1 MKHKIIFILLIF
13 LFTGCY
19 NYRELNNL
27 AITSAVGID
36 KKDGKY
42 YVTTQVINT
51 QKMGS
56 DSTSIG
62 SQSKFVLYET
72 SGDTL
77 QEAFRQIVLESPKRI
92 YANHLQL
99 IIVGEEVA
107 KEGVS
112 QIFDF
117 FMRNPE
123 SRKQYQMIIARDTTA
138 NNILK
143 VLTPLETLSSKNM
156 LDSIQADS
164 KYLGVSEKIT
174 FEDQV
179 KTYLNNKI
187 DMFATTIII
196 EGNLEEGKN
205 TDILKESNPSTKLK
219 INNLA
224 VFREDKLQGYLTE
237 KESIA
242 ASFLNNTITNTIITF
257 KCDENKYISTE
268 IMNPKTDFEFEKD
281 KLKVKIKVSAEGN
294 INEVDCDLKISEPK
308 VISDIERMT
317 QEQIKQSIIETINKV
332 NKEYKSDTFGFLDK
346 IYKSNPKYS
355 YKIQDNWFNENLQKL
370 DVQVDVNVSL
380 KGKGNIIMVVPNE
393 EN

>member
-77 QEAFRQIVLESPKRI
+77 QEELRQIVLESPKRI

-205 TDILKESNPSTKLK
+205 
-219 INNLA
+219 
-224 VFREDKLQGYLTE
+224 
-237 KESIA
+237 
-242 ASFLNNTITNTIITF
+242 
-257 KCDENKYISTE
+257 
-268 IMNPKTDFEFEKD
+268 
-281 KLKVKIKVSAEGN
+281 
-294 INEVDCDLKISEPK
+294 
-308 VISDIERMT
+308 
-317 QEQIKQSIIETINKV
+317 KQ
-332 NKEYKSDTFGFLDK
+332 KS
-346 IYKSNPKYS
+346 
-355 YKIQDNWFNENLQKL
+355 
-370 DVQVDVNVSL
+370 
-380 KGKGNIIMVVPNE
+380 
-393 EN
+393 